1 MITTSDTWK
10 RLALNTEHLE
20 EFYIDVAGEKYY
32 PEDLEDIQITFP
44 SFSEFSVGNACASQL
59 NVSFYP
65 RVDPPTMAKIV
76 VFVRLKYNEQVS
88 EWIQRGVY
96 YIDVREKDPWGRLN
110 ITAYDAML
118 KSEQVY
124 MGEGDVGEWPRA
136 MPTVVNDI
144 CNRMGVPLD
153 PRTQLK
159 SYGVEYPNDFTMREI
174 LGYVA
179 AAHGGNWIVTNIE
192 TLLLIRVAPLPVR
205 TNLLVDELNQP
216 ILFGE
221 VQILV

>member
-20 EFYIDVAGEKYY
+20 EFYIDVAGETYY

-76 VFVRLKYNEQVS
+76 VFVRLKYNEEVS
-88 EWIQRGVY
+88 EWIQRGIY
-96 YIDVREKDPWGRLN
+96 YIDVRAKDPWGRLN
-110 ITAYDAML
+110 ITAYDSML

-124 MGEGDVGEWPRA
+124 MQEGDVGEWPRS
-136 MPTVVNDI
+136 MPTVVADI
-144 CNRMGVPLD
+144 CTRMGVPLD
-153 PRTQLK
+153 SRVQLNN
-159 SYGVEYPNDFTMREI
+159 YMVEYPNDFTMREI

-179 AAHGGNWIVTNIE
+179 AAHGGNWIVTNE
-192 TLLLIRVAPLPVR
+192 NTLFLVRVSALPVQ
-205 TNLLVDELNQP
+205 TNFLVDELGNVL
-216 ILFGE
+216 LFGE
-221 VQILV
+221 VQLLV